1 MKAQGLMSEVG
12 REGSAA
18 VCRVNAHQVVE
29 KKKKRKEGNWE
40 ALKLCSQVEKPPQGS
55 LYFVKDSQVTFP

>member
-1 MKAQGLMSEVG
+1 MKAQGLMSEAG

-29 KKKKRKEGNWE
+29 KKRKEGNWE
-40 ALKLCSQVEKPPQGS
+40 ALRLCSQVEKLPQGS